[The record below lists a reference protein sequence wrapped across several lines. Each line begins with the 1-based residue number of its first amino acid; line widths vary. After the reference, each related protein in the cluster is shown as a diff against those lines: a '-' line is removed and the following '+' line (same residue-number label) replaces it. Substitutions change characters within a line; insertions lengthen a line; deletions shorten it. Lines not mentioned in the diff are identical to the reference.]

1 MQSNNNHSHSHLSSF
16 FFAKNAVDV
25 LLKVSDVGKVINP
38 RHEPSVSD
46 AMLPRGEP
54 HHYDIIRLIYAQS
67 KIITTRYALQT
78 WSKYDLNN
86 NDACVIT

>member
-25 LLKVSDVGKVINP
+25 LLKVGSVGKVINP
-38 RHEPSVSD
+38 RHAPSVSD

-54 HHYDIIRLIYAQS
+54 HHYDIIRLIYAQPE
-67 KIITTRYALQT
+67 IITTRYVLQV
-78 WSKYDLNN
+78 WAKYDLCHS
-86 NDACVIT
+86 DACFIT